1 MQTMKHERFTKLNA
15 RFYVFFNFLDCDS
28 EMHTKVYF
36 NHAGILFP
44 IHRQSEIKYR
54 LLLDF
59 SLSVKAAPHEC
70 VIKTGQL

>member
-1 MQTMKHERFTKLNA
+1 MLLIVLYCFTIKDKMQTMKHERFTKLNA

-44 IHRQSEIKYR
+44 IHRQSEIKYW
-54 LLLDF
+54 LNTQ
-59 SLSVKAAPHEC
+59 KNN
-70 VIKTGQL
+70 